1 MGRDVEGN
9 FSPYRF
15 MTEYGKMSEKGRDAI
30 FGPVGNPVRDAI
42 EDIGLISKQ
51 FKTAGKHKNWSG
63 TAHTALGAAGILEAF
78 HDPAAAAT
86 GAAPVLPLA
95 LLLASPKSA
104 KQLSGYL
111 RAPTKKTYEA
121 LMNSA
126 RIEAGKVPA
135 ATRPI
140 AAADDEREAHAAG
153 GKVGKR
159 DYPAKRLTRMERA
172 VKRAQDAIAMETRPL
187 MDRPDEQIARALE
200 IAKDK

>member
-1 MGRDVEGN
+1 
-9 FSPYRF
+9 
-15 MTEYGKMSEKGRDAI
+15 
-30 FGPVGNPVRDAI
+30 
-42 EDIGLISKQ
+42 
-51 FKTAGKHKNWSG
+51 
-63 TAHTALGAAGILEAF
+63 
-78 HDPAAAAT
+78 
-86 GAAPVLPLA
+86 
-95 LLLASPKSA
+95 
-104 KQLSGYL
+104 
-111 RAPTKKTYEA
+111 
-121 LMNSA
+121 
-126 RIEAGKVPA
+126 VPA